1 MTTLR
6 VEMWWPSPEALSD
19 LIVEDAENGFTL
31 SAPGNTECGEW
42 LAYFNETEERLEV
55 FQSALLSTILNH
67 VQLIEETHGQDEKLS
82 DGLHEDG
89 LQTEDDF
96 SGAQP

>member
-1 MTTLR
+1 MSIEET
-6 VEMWWPSPEALSD
+6 
-19 LIVEDAENGFTL
+19 EDGFTL
-31 SAPGNTECGEW
+31 SAPDGTACAGW

-67 VQLIEETHGQDEKLS
+67 VQLTEETHGQDEKLS